1 MRRRLRTGDRRSV
14 KLRAT
19 FVLFISSLTL
29 TVTTEPSIAAGPTI
43 SVPPEPVVVRSSVTV
58 DGSGWDPAA
67 GDVTVSIAG
76 TDSSTTVAVDDVGGF
91 STTTLS
97 APSLAGSYQVSACQL
112 CGSVDPFPAAPPVG
126 LTVVPEFGLDPP
138 HAVADSSVTAT
149 GNGWEPGIGGSIYV
163 DPGDGFPGTFVIP
176 FTADRTGSFV
186 VEDLQVPASMTPG
199 PHTFLAC
206 QSCTSVDAHPVQ
218 TFGFEVDAPSTPP
231 TSAASSGTI
240 VPGQE
245 ALPGSSSRWPA
256 FVLGILLV
264 ALVLGGWYLTHRS
277 HTRPEGRKSDGM
289 ERLRLDVREFTPTLE
304 LQGNDAPPRKV
315 ITFRPITDGGALR
328 VDEEASR
335 R

>member
-14 KLRAT
+14 KLPAT
-19 FVLFISSLTL
+19 FVFFISSLAV
-29 TVTTEPSIAAGPTI
+29 TVTTEVSLAAGPTI
-43 SVPPEPVVVRSSVTV
+43 SVPPDPVVIRSFVTV

-67 GDVTVSIAG
+67 GDVTVSITG
-76 TDSSTTVAVDDVGGF
+76 TDSSTTVAVDVLGGF

-112 CGSVDPFPAAPPVG
+112 CDSVDTFPAASPVG
-126 LTVVPEFGLDPP
+126 LTVVPAFGLNPP

-149 GNGWEPGIGGSIYV
+149 GGGWEPGIDGNIYV
-163 DPGDGFPGTFVIP
+163 DPGESLGTFVIP

-186 VEDLQVPASMTPG
+186 VEELQVPASLTLG

-218 TFGFEVDAPSTPP
+218 TFGFEVDAPSAPP

-240 VPGQE
+240 APGQG
-245 ALPGSSSRWPA
+245 AIPRSSSRLPA
-256 FVLGILLV
+256 FGLGILLL
-264 ALVLGGWYLTHRS
+264 ALVLGGWYLTHWF
-277 HTRPEGRKSDGM
+277 HTRPEGRKSDEV
-289 ERLRLDVREFTPTLE
+289 ERLRLDVHEITPTLE
-304 LQGNDAPPRKV
+304 LRGNDSPPRKV
-315 ITFRPITDGGALR
+315 ITFRPITDEGALR
-328 VDEEASR
+328 VEQEASR